1 MTGKPL
7 LQLRQIV
14 RSFDSGGE
22 LLDVL
27 KGIDL
32 DIHAGEMIAIV
43 GASGSGKS
51 TLMNII
57 GCLDKPS
64 RGEYLVGG
72 RDVSTMSPDELAHLR
87 REYFGFIFQRYHLL
101 GDLTAAENVA
111 IPAIYA
117 GVPHDKRLNR
127 AKELLTRIGLGERV
141 DYRPNQLSGGQQQWV
156 SI

>member
-57 GCLDKPS
+57 GCLMA
-64 RGEYLVGG
+64 RHE
-72 RDVSTMSPDELAHLR
+72 
-87 REYFGFIFQRYHLL
+87 
-101 GDLTAAENVA
+101 
-111 IPAIYA
+111 
-117 GVPHDKRLNR
+117 
-127 AKELLTRIGLGERV
+127 
-141 DYRPNQLSGGQQQWV
+141 
-156 SI
+156 